1 MPCDRVTVPKPIV
14 ALAAPGLQLVVATE
28 PKLIRPG
35 PYVSVKVVDK
45 VALTSACVLVMVIV
59 SSAVPPLTMLGTEK
73 LFATSGLEG
82 VTKSLSAA
90 EHTPLVQDVAV
101 FVFETLEGGEITA
114 VLVIC
119 V

>member
-1 MPCDRVTVPKPIV
+1 M
-14 ALAAPGLQLVVATE
+14 
-28 PKLIRPG
+28 
-35 PYVSVKVVDK
+35 SVKVVDN

-90 EHTPLVQDVAV
+90 EHTPLVQEVAV
-101 FVFETLEGGEITA
+101 FVFVTLEGGEITA